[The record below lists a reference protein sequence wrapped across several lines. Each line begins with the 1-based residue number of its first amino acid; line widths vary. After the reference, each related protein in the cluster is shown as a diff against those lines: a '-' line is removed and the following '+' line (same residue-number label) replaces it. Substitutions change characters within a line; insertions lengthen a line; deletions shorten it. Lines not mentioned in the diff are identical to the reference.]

1 MAVNMTQRAV
11 RTIRLSDEQV
21 ARLLDHLDEQTAQR
35 SPKAEHRGGQRY
47 GYRVPMCTV
56 RLLQPGS
63 GSALRYVVPTR
74 NISTNG
80 FSFLHGGYVHVGTE
94 CEAQLINNHGGWQN
108 VSGKVA
114 HCRLVEGYI
123 HEVGVQFAF
132 TIDPGDFAARARTCR
147 VLLVDDDELSARL
160 AAHHLAQLGA
170 DTVRAVD
177 GEEAVRMAAEAE
189 FDLVLMD
196 IEMPKMNGLDASRAL
211 RDNCYSGMIVAA
223 SVRSEDSDREASLEA
238 GCDRHLAKPLQPKEL
253 AEVINSIRRE
263 PLTSTLRDDPEMAP
277 LIGQF
282 LEDIPKQIE
291 RILAALA
298 ADDRDGLIAIARHLR
313 ATAGGYG
320 YGVITDAARDV
331 ETALQAKAPRSEVRT
346 KVRELLDWCRL
357 AR

>member
-1 MAVNMTQRAV
+1 
-11 RTIRLSDEQV
+11 
-21 ARLLDHLDEQTAQR
+21 
-35 SPKAEHRGGQRY
+35 
-47 GYRVPMCTV
+47 
-56 RLLQPGS
+56 
-63 GSALRYVVPTR
+63 
-74 NISTNG
+74 
-80 FSFLHGGYVHVGTE
+80 
-94 CEAQLINNHGGWQN
+94 
-108 VSGKVA
+108 
-114 HCRLVEGYI
+114 
-123 HEVGVQFAF
+123 
-132 TIDPGDFAARARTCR
+132 

-253 AEVINSIRRE
+253 ADVINSIRRE

-298 ADDRDGLIAIARHLR
+298 ADDRDGLIAIVRHLR

-320 YGVITDAARDV
+320 YGVITDAACDV
-331 ETALQAKAPRSEVRT
+331 ETTLQANAPRTEVRT